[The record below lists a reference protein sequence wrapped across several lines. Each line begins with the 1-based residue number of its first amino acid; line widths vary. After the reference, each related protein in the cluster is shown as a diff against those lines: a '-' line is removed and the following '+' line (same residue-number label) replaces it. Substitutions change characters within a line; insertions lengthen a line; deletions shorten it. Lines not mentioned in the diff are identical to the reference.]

1 MPERS
6 SRAPR
11 PRGRAQAGFSLIETL
26 IAAAI
31 LLLILIG
38 ILPLFERS
46 RMNLIQ
52 GYDASRI
59 SNATIENSERLLS
72 LPFNGFLTNVND
84 DAGGGAGLM
93 TQRTDFWLLEGDTWA
108 DAVPAG
114 DRAQFTR
121 TTTIEQFS
129 VADATDDDMIL
140 FETPRDS
147 TTQANQIHMKRI
159 LTDVVN
165 PRLDGPAATF
175 RIVAVHTF

>member
-1 MPERS
+1 MPES
-6 SRAPR
+6 TSRAASQ
-11 PRGRAQAGFSLIETL
+11 RGRAQAGFSLIETL

-52 GYDASRI
+52 GYDASRV

-72 LPFNGFLTNVND
+72 LPFNSFLTNVVD
-84 DAGGGAGLM
+84 DAGGAALM

-108 DAVPAG
+108 DTVPAS

-121 TTTIEQFS
+121 TTTIQQYS
-129 VADATDDDMIL
+129 VGDATDDDLFI

-165 PRLDGPAATF
+165 PRLDGPAATY
-175 RIVAVHTF
+175 RIVAVHTY